1 MKTIAIIFSLIV
13 FTGTCL
19 FSKANGQPTKPAV
32 FALNIDLLE
41 KNRDRIN
48 AKDALIL
55 PAYKQLLKDADK
67 ALQFGPVSVMEKK
80 NEPPSGNK
88 HDYMSLAPYFW
99 PDPSKPNGLPYMRKD
114 GETNPEVQEYKD
126 KEYQPKL
133 CESVYV
139 LALAYYFSGETMY
152 AE

>member
-1 MKTIAIIFSLIV
+1 MIFLA
-13 FTGTCL
+13 TAALTAR
-19 FSKANGQPTKPAV
+19 ANEQPGQPPV
-32 FALNIDLLE
+32 FALNVTVLE
-41 KNRDRIN
+41 KNKDRIN

-80 NEPPSGNK
+80 NDPPSGNR

-114 GETNPEVQEYKD
+114 GETNPEVQDYKD
-126 KEYQPKL
+126 KEYLPKL
-133 CESVYV
+133 CEYVYV
-139 LALAYYFSGETMY
+139 LGLAYYFSGKNVC
-152 AE
+152 